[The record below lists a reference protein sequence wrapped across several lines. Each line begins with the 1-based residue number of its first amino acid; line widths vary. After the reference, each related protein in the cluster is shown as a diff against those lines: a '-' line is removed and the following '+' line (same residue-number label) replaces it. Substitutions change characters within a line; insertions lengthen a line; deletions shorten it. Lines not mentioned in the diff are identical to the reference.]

1 MTSAYARP
9 YERCTD
15 CKEGAGVILQ
25 VRGSTKEFTKTCIFR
40 LSGGKF
46 NQFSPVLI
54 NKQQRIFFLNQLK
67 G

>member
-1 MTSAYARP
+1 MTSAPARP

-25 VRGSTKEFTKTCIFR
+25 VRGSTKESKTCILR
-40 LSGGKF
+40 LFGGKF
-46 NQFSPVLI
+46 NQFSPVL
-54 NKQQRIFFLNQLK
+54 NKQQRIFLKNQLK

>member
-9 YERCTD
+9 HERCTD
-15 CKEGAGVILQ
+15 CKEGVGVILQ
-25 VRGSTKEFTKTCIFR
+25 VRGSTKESKTCIFR

-46 NQFSPVLI
+46 NQFSPVL
-54 NKQQRIFFLNQLK
+54 NKQQRIFFKNQLK